1 MPLVPEYQAMLEALA
16 AEPGPP
22 IPEMTT
28 EEARALYRMMR
39 PLNEDLAVGE
49 VIERSV
55 PGPAGAVP
63 VRIYRPQPQG
73 PHPLVLYF
81 HGGGWVIGDLDT
93 ADAACRDLC
102 ETAGCVVASV
112 DYRLAPEHR
121 FPAAVDD
128 CYAALEWVAAN
139 GDQLGGNGRLAVAGE
154 SAGGNLAA
162 VLCLKARDEAV
173 LKGSGP
179 QIDFQLLLYPVVDHD
194 LSRPSY
200 VDNGAGYILETPT
213 MRWFWDHY
221 CPDSA
226 SRSHPYASPLK
237 AADHSG
243 LPPALVM
250 TAEFDPLR
258 DEGNLY
264 AETLAAAGTQAEA
277 VCCDGLVH
285 DFFATAQQFKASRAP
300 FETACAALREALR

>member
-16 AEPGPP
+16 AEPGPS
-22 IPEMTT
+22 IPEMSP

-39 PLNEDLAVGE
+39 PLNADLTVGE

-55 PGPAGAVP
+55 PGPAGEVP
-63 VRIYRPQPQG
+63 LRIYRPQAPG
-73 PHPLVLYF
+73 PHPLLAYF

-128 CYAALEWVAAN
+128 CYAALEWVCGHAKE
-139 GDQLGGNGRLAVAGE
+139 LGGNGRLAVAGE

-162 VLCLKARDEAV
+162 VLCLKARDEA
-173 LKGSGP
+173 GP
-179 QIDFQLLLYPVVDHD
+179 KIDFQLLLYPVVDHD

-213 MRWFWDHY
+213 MRWFWEHY
-221 CPDSA
+221 CPDPA
-226 SRSHPYASPLK
+226 GRSHPHASPLR
-237 AADHSG
+237 ATDHG
-243 LPPALVM
+243 ELPPALVM

-258 DEGNLY
+258 DEGNFY
-264 AETLAAAGTQAEA
+264 AETLAAAGTQVEA
-277 VCCDGLVH
+277 ICYDGLVH

-300 FETACAALREALR
+300 FETACAALRKALR

>member
-22 IPEMTT
+22 IPEMSP

-39 PLNEDLAVGE
+39 PLNADLAVGE
-49 VIERSV
+49 VLERGV
-55 PGPAGAVP
+55 PGPAGEVP
-63 VRIYRPQPQG
+63 LRIYRPQAPG
-73 PHPLVLYF
+73 PHPLLVYF

-93 ADAACRDLC
+93 ADAVCRDLC

-128 CYAALEWVAAN
+128 CCAALGWVCGHAEE
-139 GDQLGGNGRLAVAGE
+139 LGGNGRLAVAGE

-162 VLCLKARDEAV
+162 VLCLKARDEA
-173 LKGSGP
+173 GP
-179 QIDFQLLLYPVVDHD
+179 KIDFQLLLYPVVDHD
-194 LSRPSY
+194 LGRPSY
-200 VDNGAGYILETPT
+200 VDNGAGYILETPA

-221 CPDSA
+221 CPDPA
-226 SRSHPYASPLK
+226 SRSHPHASPLQ

-264 AETLAAAGTQAEA
+264 AETLTAAGTQAEA
-277 VCCDGLVH
+277 ICCDGLVH
-285 DFFATAQQFKASRAP
+285 DFFATAQQFEASRGP
-300 FETACAALREALR
+300 FEAACAALRQALR